1 MRLILG
7 SASPRRLELLA
18 QLGIVPDEIR
28 PADIDEAP
36 VRGELPRPYVVRLAR
51 EKAAAIAAAGDEVVL
66 TADTTVCRCEKV
78 SLENLTEA
86 SGMRELKLT
95 SRVAMGRCQGRI
107 CARNAAELTG
117 VPFDG
122 QRRVIAVP
130 IPLGELA
137 DLPEEKS

>member
-1 MRLILG
+1 MQPGWQTWLD
-7 SASPRRLELLA
+7 P
-18 QLGIVPDEIR
+18 
-28 PADIDEAP
+28 
-36 VRGELPRPYVVRLAR
+36 
-51 EKAAAIAAAGDEVVL
+51 
-66 TADTTVCRCEKV
+66 DTTVCRCEKV
-78 SLENLTEA
+78 SLEDLTDA
-86 SGMRELKLT
+86 TSMRELKLT

-137 DLPEEKS
+137 ALPEEKKS